1 MENFYKFINTYNL
14 NNNQNHRYLII
25 GNSGSGKTSLAI
37 SLILSEMPRHKKIY
51 FVIGAHNILL
61 NRLKKDFEDNNVE
74 IEIHEIN
81 SIQDLDDLNINPS
94 KNDLVVLDDLT
105 HLMKNSRKL
114 MTMINKIYTASR
126 QSKYNVILILHKLKM
141 FNGLVRQNSTKIFI
155 TSMSKEIID
164 EFEDFKNI
172 PMSELKKQLPIVI
185 NDDGE
190 IQNHIVKE
198 LNFDKIKFSKEL
210 PIIEKNMSK
219 RAQYYTS
226 QGQDYQI
233 LKKDADLKQSKSLV
247 KVKKDVESG
256 VKNSITSSPIKQ
268 RIAVAPQRKKFNPN
282 LL

>member
-1 MENFYKFINTYNL
+1 MDNFYKFINTYNL

-51 FVIGAHNILL
+51 FIIGAHNILL
-61 NRLKKDFEDNNVE
+61 NRLKKDFEENNVE

-81 SIQDLDDLNINPS
+81 SIEDLDNLNISPS

-105 HLMKNSRKL
+105 HLMKNSKKL

-155 TSMSKEIID
+155 TSLSKEIMD
-164 EFEDFKNI
+164 EFEDFKNVS
-172 PMSELKKQLPIVI
+172 MNELKKHLPIVI
-185 NDDGE
+185 NENGE
-190 IQNHIVKE
+190 AGGHVVKE
-198 LNFDKIKFSKEL
+198 LNFDRIKFSKEL
-210 PIIEKNMSK
+210 PIIEKNINK
-219 RAQYYTS
+219 RNQYYVNNN
-226 QGQDYQI
+226 QDYQI

-247 KVKKDVESG
+247 KVKKDVEGG
-256 VKNSITSSPIKQ
+256 VKNAITSSPIK
-268 RIAVAPQRKKFNPN
+268 KKFNPN

>member
-1 MENFYKFINTYNL
+1 MDNFYKFINTYNL

-51 FVIGAHNILL
+51 FIIGAHNILL
-61 NRLKKDFEDNNVE
+61 NRLKKDFEENNVE

-81 SIQDLDDLNINPS
+81 SIEDLDDLNISPS

-105 HLMKNSRKL
+105 HLMKNSKKL

-155 TSMSKEIID
+155 TSLSKEIMD
-164 EFEDFKNI
+164 EFEDFKNVS
-172 PMSELKKQLPIVI
+172 MNELKKHLPIVI
-185 NDDGE
+185 NENGE
-190 IQNHIVKE
+190 AGGHIVKE
-198 LNFDKIKFSKEL
+198 LSFDKIKFSKEL
-210 PIIEKNMSK
+210 PIIEKNMNK
-219 RAQYYTS
+219 RNQYYINNN
-226 QGQDYQI
+226 QDYQI

-268 RIAVAPQRKKFNPN
+268 RITVAPQRKKFNPN